1 MKNDHDLPPPGSE
14 LSRELTEEQQDLVEK
29 EGPPIRDVMSRNVV
43 TMDPGESLWEAAET
57 FRRLHVHAAAVCT
70 KGRFIG
76 LVTGTRYC
84 GERRGQ
90 TPQSSP
96 HPDQRGHADEI
107 PSCSEN
113 EVIARALRLMVEHR
127 LRWLPILNGA
137 QQVVGLLSADQA
149 AGLVSPRAAAAILHR
164 LPPAH

>member
-43 TMDPGESLWEAAET
+43 TMDPGESLWEAVET

-76 LVTGTRYC
+76 LVTERDIAVKGVVKPGSLRTIPIKEVMQTKFHPVQKMRSSLVRC
-84 GERRGQ
+84 G
-90 TPQSSP
+90 
-96 HPDQRGHADEI
+96 
-107 PSCSEN
+107 
-113 EVIARALRLMVEHR
+113 
-127 LRWLPILNGA
+127 
-137 QQVVGLLSADQA
+137 
-149 AGLVSPRAAAAILHR
+149 
-164 LPPAH
+164 

>member
-1 MKNDHDLPPPGSE
+1 M
-14 LSRELTEEQQDLVEK
+14 EEQQERVEK
-29 EGPPIRDVMSRNVV
+29 EGPAIREVMSRNVV
-43 TMDPGESLWEAAET
+43 TMDPQASLWDAAET
-57 FRRLHVHAAAVCT
+57 FRRLGVHAAAVCA

-76 LVTGTRYC
+76 LVT
-84 GERRGQ
+84 ERDIAVKGVVKPGSPRTIPIKEVMQ
-90 TPQSSP
+90 T
-96 HPDQRGHADEI
+96 EI

-113 EVIARALRLMVEHR
+113 EVIARAVRLMSEHR